1 MLSCISFVVFMPMH
15 LRSVKPDYTKEEN
28 PGSGALDLAMLF
40 MTIWV
45 PLRLT
50 TALEASCNAF
60 IFEMVIS
67 HLICQLY
74 QIRLVIERGFNFK
87 RH

>member
-1 MLSCISFVVFMPMH
+1 MH
-15 LRSVKPDYTKEEN
+15 LRSGKPGYTKEEK

-60 IFEMVIS
+60 IFEVVES
-67 HLICQLY
+67 HLITVSDQMSHRERIQLKTP
-74 QIRLVIERGFNFK
+74 LAPT
-87 RH
+87 

>member
-1 MLSCISFVVFMPMH
+1 MH
-15 LRSVKPDYTKEEN
+15 LRSVKPGYTKEEK

-40 MTIWV
+40 MTICV

-60 IFEMVIS
+60 IFEVVES
-67 HLICQLY
+67 HLIIVSDQMSHRKRIQLKTP
-74 QIRLVIERGFNFK
+74 LAPT
-87 RH
+87 

>member
-1 MLSCISFVVFMPMH
+1 MVV
-15 LRSVKPDYTKEEN
+15 LQTKEEK

-50 TALEASCNAF
+50 TALDPSWSDSVKE
-60 IFEMVIS
+60 E
-67 HLICQLY
+67 
-74 QIRLVIERGFNFK
+74 
-87 RH
+87 